1 MFKRTAPSS
10 SSVETTSGLGAS
22 LAIDLSFFRGRI
34 LPPPDPIRALRPPQA
49 TSGARIRGG
58 RAPAPAPCLH
68 TGVAPPSDITAV
80 VLTVGEGTTDR
91 AIASVR
97 RQTLPPRQILVI
109 EEVTPFHR
117 ALNLASSRVVTPLFV
132 QVDADMVL

>member
-10 SSVETTSGLGAS
+10 SSVETTSGLRAS
-22 LAIDLSFFRGRI
+22 LAIDPSFFRGRI

-58 RAPAPAPCLH
+58 RAPPPAPCLH

-80 VLTVGEGTTDR
+80 VPTVGEGTTER
-91 AIASVR
+91 AMASVR
-97 RQTLPPRQILVI
+97 RPTLPPRHVLRV
-109 EEVTPFHR
+109 EEVTTLH
-117 ALNLASSRVVTPLFV
+117 
-132 QVDADMVL
+132 